1 MSSQAHTL
9 PQVHAPRIA
18 VPVGQLDRFASAA
31 KRFGKTVW
39 HQLELIGYSRA
50 RRVLLSTAE
59 RYEVSQ
65 PDLAAQLREA
75 ARYNPWQ

>member
-9 PQVHAPRIA
+9 PQVSAPRIA
-18 VPVGQLDRFASAA
+18 VPAGQFDRFAGAA
-31 KRFGKTVW
+31 KRFGKSVW
-39 HQLELIGYSRA
+39 HQLELIGHARA
-50 RRVLLSTAE
+50 RRVLLSLADQ
-59 RYEVSQ
+59 YQVSQ